1 MSNKLI
7 AAIPI
12 IIASLGILGYLE
24 FLNFKNN
31 LAYDFS
37 NLKAKIDINQPDQ
50 IVLTATLNIYNA
62 SHIPV
67 MFPVTSSYV
76 TVNGDTVAL
85 ITNEPM
91 TLQPGT
97 YTNVP
102 FMATVS
108 DINGYNAILS
118 AFKQKQANINIIGNV
133 PLFYGMYN
141 LNLSQQLQ
149 IVL

>member
-1 MSNKLI
+1 MSSKLI
-7 AAIPI
+7 TAIPI

-24 FLNFKNN
+24 YLNFKNN

-37 NLKAKIDINQPDQ
+37 MLRAKIDINQPDQ
-50 IVLTATLNIYNA
+50 IILTAKLNIYNA
-62 SHIPV
+62 SHIPI
-67 MFPVTSSYV
+67 MFPVSNSYV

-85 ITNEPM
+85 ITNEPT

-97 YTNVP
+97 YTSVP

-108 DINGYNAILS
+108 DINGYNALIS
-118 AFKQKQANINIIGNV
+118 EFKQKQANINIIGNV
-133 PLFYGMYN
+133 PLFYGLYN
-141 LNLSQQLQ
+141 LDLSQQLQ

>member
-1 MSNKLI
+1 MSSKLI

-12 IIASLGILGYLE
+12 IIAGLGIFMYLE
-24 FLNFKNN
+24 YLNFKNN

-50 IVLTATLNIYNA
+50 IILNANLNIYNA

-67 MFPVTSSYV
+67 MFPITSSYV
-76 TVNGDTVAL
+76 TINGDTVAL
-85 ITNEPM
+85 ISNEPT
-91 TLQPGT
+91 TLHPGT
-97 YTNVP
+97 YTSVQ

-108 DINGYNAILS
+108 DINGYNALLS